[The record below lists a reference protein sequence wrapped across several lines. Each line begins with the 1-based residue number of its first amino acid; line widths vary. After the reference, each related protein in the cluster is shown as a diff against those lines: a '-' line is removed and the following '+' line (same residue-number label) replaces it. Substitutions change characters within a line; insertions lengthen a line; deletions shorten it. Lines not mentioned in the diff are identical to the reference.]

1 MLLLLDTANLED
13 IKKGID
19 LYPIEGVTTN
29 PSIIARENTNFLS
42 RICDIK
48 DTIGSGRM
56 LHVQTVGLKA
66 DDIVREGVYLNQL
79 MGDNFYVKIP
89 VIPEG
94 IKAMKVL
101 KSMGVATTATAIFT
115 PQQVVMAA
123 RAGASYAAPYINRI
137 DNIIGD
143 GVKVVED
150 ISRIISTHNL
160 DIKVLGAS
168 FKNTEQIHKACL
180 AGAHTITAPLDLVE
194 TLVNH
199 PLTGASVEKFSIEW
213 ESVYGKK
220 LTYDF

>member
-1 MLLLLDTANLED
+1 MLLLLDTANLDD

-48 DTIGSGRM
+48 DTIGSSRM

-137 DNIIGD
+137 DSIIGD
-143 GVKVVED
+143 GVKVVEN

-180 AGAHTITAPLDLVE
+180 AGAHAITAPLNLIE

-199 PLTGASVEKFSIEW
+199 PLTGSSVEKFNIEW
-213 ESVYGKK
+213 ETVYGPK
-220 LTYDF
+220 LTYEF